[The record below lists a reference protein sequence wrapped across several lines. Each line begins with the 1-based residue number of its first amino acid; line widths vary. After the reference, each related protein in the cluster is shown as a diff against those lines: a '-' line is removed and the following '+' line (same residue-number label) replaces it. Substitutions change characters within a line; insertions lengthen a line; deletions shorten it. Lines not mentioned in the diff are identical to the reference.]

1 MGGVRWGFMVTH
13 GQVNMCSYLAMSNP
27 AATVAGRNEQA
38 VAQLKVAALHARVA
52 AGHLAA

>member
-1 MGGVRWGFMVTH
+1 MVTH